1 MPPMKFCHSYTL
13 SGLAV
18 AHVTALGTA
27 TTLNH
32 AQITKEE
39 GTGEGERE
47 KHCPGESH
55 FLN

>member
-1 MPPMKFCHSYTL
+1 MKFCHSYTL

-27 TTLNH
+27 TMLNH